1 MAYSLY
7 AYLKPEI
14 LEAGIP
20 FWDQYFEANS
30 WLKTPQPGDV
40 NLFTHVKPRIE
51 NGTDRIIA
59 YLDAVRAAGDL
70 VTDFVSDTWDNPT
83 PEKIRSLMI
92 ELGYTDLVERIRFE

>member
-20 FWDQYFEANS
+20 FWDEYFESNHRF
-30 WLKTPQPGDV
+30 KTPQPGDV

-51 NGTDRIIA
+51 SGTDRIVA
-59 YLDAVRAAGDL
+59 FLDAVRAAGDM
-70 VTDFVSDTWDNPT
+70 VTDLVGDTWNNPT

-92 ELGYTDLVERIRFE
+92 GLGYTDLVERIRFE